1 MRGYWTNLI
10 MHTSAAIYTR
20 KNRISSSTAGKSIL
34 DVFAVIFM
42 EVFLA
47 VISFPLYI
55 VSRGEITEGKSQFKI
70 RRIFTTTFLIV
81 VLAVWIVKL
90 ILIVG
95 LPIYFDSRQYVISSD
110 SQSYEDTSGK
120 NYVLPA
126 FYNASVDMLMPAP
139 VIEKLSVVNGE
150 GLVVQGI
157 SKASAKTV
165 INIGISEKD
174 NEVAASSIKSF
185 IVDND
190 KEGNWILETSS
201 NNFKL
206 NPGNYWLQATVYEN
220 NTSSKSQPSLTS
232 YFEIRQDS
240 YEKIVSVI
248 DKYLNYFMIAF
259 ITLGI
264 FSIII
269 LI

>member
-20 KNRISSSTAGKSIL
+20 KNRISSSTATKSIL

-55 VSRGEITEGKSQFKI
+55 VSRGQITEGKSQFKI

-81 VLAVWIVKL
+81 VLAVWIAKL
-90 ILIVG
+90 VLIVG
-95 LPIYFDSRQYVISSD
+95 VPIYFDSRQYVISAD
-110 SQSYEDTSGK
+110 SQSYEDVSGK
-120 NYVLPA
+120 NYMLPA
-126 FYNASVDMLMPAP
+126 FYNASIDPLMPAP
-139 VIEKLSVVNGE
+139 VIENLSVANG
-150 GLVVQGI
+150 GDLAAQGV
-157 SKASAKTV
+157 SKAFAKTV
-165 INIGISEKD
+165 INIGLYEEEKVSL
-174 NEVAASSIKSF
+174 NSIKSF

-190 KEGNWILETSS
+190 KEGNWKLEASS
-201 NNFKL
+201 GNFTL
-206 NPGNYWLQATVYEN
+206 NPGNYWLQATAYDS
-220 NTSSKSQPSLTS
+220 NTASKSQPSLTS
-232 YFEIRQDS
+232 SFEIRQDS

-248 DKYLNYFMIAF
+248 DKFLNYFMIAF

-264 FSIII
+264 FLIII